1 MRTWKLNT
9 PQRVVSGQA
18 VSDQD
23 IPGQDIPGRD
33 AISAAAPHLAVTRLS
48 LRDFRCYQSLELR
61 SDGRPVVLAGPNGAG
76 KTNILEAL
84 SYLAPGR
91 GLRGAR
97 LAEIDRRGGAGPWTV
112 AATVETPDGPV
123 KIGTGRA
130 GEDGAGDRA
139 GDGNSPADRDA
150 APARR
155 ANRRIVRIDGRTARG
170 PQALTDVMS
179 ILWLTPSMDRV
190 FTGSPGA
197 RRRFLDRLVFGIDP
211 AHASRLSA
219 YERAMRERN
228 RLLKGGENDAAWL
241 AALEETMSTTAVAIS
256 AARRETAQRM
266 TAACARG
273 IGPFPAAGLEI
284 EGAVESWLDQGPALA
299 AEDKLRCALADGRAN
314 DAATGGASIGPH
326 KSDLAVHHVARD
338 MPAPMCS
345 TGEQKALLIAMV
357 LANARLQAEL
367 RGAMPLLLLDEVVA
381 HLDASHRGA
390 MFEEIFALGAQAWFT
405 GTDMG
410 LFAALGDGA
419 RFFHVADAGVDPARG
434 TAPDMSIRLS
444 G

>member
-1 MRTWKLNT
+1 MRAWKLIT
-9 PQRVVSGQA
+9 PQRVVFGQA
-18 VSDQD
+18 VPDLD
-23 IPGQDIPGRD
+23 IPGQDT
-33 AISAAAPHLAVTRLS
+33 ISAAAPHLAVTRLS
-48 LRDFRCYQSLELR
+48 LRDFRCYEALELR
-61 SDGRPVVLAGPNGAG
+61 SDSRSVVLAGPNGAG

-123 KIGTGRA
+123 KIGTARA
-130 GEDGAGDRA
+130 GEDGHGA
-139 GDGNSPADRDA
+139 GDG

-155 ANRRIVRIDGRTARG
+155 TNRRIVRIDGRTARG
-170 PQALTDVMS
+170 PQALSDVMS

-190 FTGSPGA
+190 FTGSPGG

-228 RLLKGGENDAAWL
+228 RLLKGGANDAAWL
-241 AALEETMSTTAVAIS
+241 TALEETMSTTAVAIS
-256 AARRETAQRM
+256 AARRETAGRM

-273 IGPFPAAGLEI
+273 IGPFPAAGLEV
-284 EGAVESWLDQGPALA
+284 EGAVETWLDQGPALA
-299 AEDKLRCALADGRAN
+299 AEDKLRAALASGRTN
-314 DAATGGASIGPH
+314 DAATGGAGIGPH

-345 TGEQKALLIAMV
+345 TGEQKSLLIAMV

-381 HLDASHRGA
+381 HLDASHRDA
-390 MFEEIFALGAQAWFT
+390 MFEEISALGAQAWFT

-410 LFAALGDGA
+410 LFTALGDGA
-419 RFFHVADAGVDPARG
+419 RFFHVADATVDPARG
-434 TAPDMSIRLS
+434 TAPAMSIKLS

>member
-1 MRTWKLNT
+1 MRAWKLIT
-9 PQRVVSGQA
+9 PQRAISGQT
-18 VSDQD
+18 VPDRD
-23 IPGQDIPGRD
+23 IPVQD
-33 AISAAAPHLAVTRLS
+33 AISAAAPHLAVTRLG
-48 LRDFRCYQSLELR
+48 LRDFRCYETLELR
-61 SDGRPVVLAGPNGAG
+61 TDGRPVVLAGPNGSG

-91 GLRGAR
+91 GLRGAK
-97 LAEIDRRGGAGPWTV
+97 LAEIDRRDGAGPWTV

-123 KIGTGRA
+123 KIGIARA
-130 GEDGAGDRA
+130 GEDGP
-139 GDGNSPADRDA
+139 GDGDGDA
-150 APARR
+150 APGR

-170 PQALTDVMS
+170 PQALSDVMS
-179 ILWLTPSMDRV
+179 VLWLTPSMDRV
-190 FTGSPGA
+190 FTGPPGG

-228 RLLKGGENDAAWL
+228 RLLKGGVNDAAWL

-256 AARRETAQRM
+256 AARRETVQRM

-273 IGPFPAAGLEI
+273 IGPFPAARLEI
-284 EGAVESWLDQGPALA
+284 EGTVESWLDQGPALA
-299 AEDKLRCALADGRAN
+299 AEDRLRAALVDGRAN

-326 KSDLAVHHVARD
+326 KSDLAVHHVALD

-345 TGEQKALLIAMV
+345 TGEQKSLLIAMV

-381 HLDASHRGA
+381 HLDVNHRMA
-390 MFEEIFALGAQAWFT
+390 MFEEILALGAQAWFT

-410 LFAALGDGA
+410 LFSALGDGA
-419 RFFHVADAGVDPARG
+419 RFFHVADATVDHAPG
-434 TAPDMSIRLS
+434 TAQAMPIRLS